1 MSGLDRP
8 VWTSLNTRQRGLSV
22 GGELARR
29 YDPKINVF
37 AATREDSDAA
47 GQALGALAQ
56 PGQSLFRLQVDPIPL
71 PPGFEVSRSGRGV
84 QMIAAGPI
92 GPIEGPAKIQPLT
105 GAHAPQMVALATL
118 TEPGPFLAKTHL
130 MGRFW
135 GVFREGRLAAM
146 AGERMRL
153 PGYTEVSGVC
163 THPDF
168 EGQGLARR
176 LSAHVANDIQ
186 ARGDT
191 PFLHAWTSNARAVGL
206 YERLGFVKRADMN
219 AAVLRRV

>member
-1 MSGLDRP
+1 MRLLDRP
-8 VWTSLNTRQRGLSV
+8 VWNSLNTRQRDLSV
-22 GGELARR
+22 GGPLARR
-29 YDPKINVF
+29 FHPDINLF
-37 AATREDSDAA
+37 AAACDDSEKALEALSALVTPGGKLFVLQA
-47 GQALGALAQ
+47 GEIA
-56 PGQSLFRLQVDPIPL
+56 F
-71 PPGFEVSRSGRGV
+71 PPGFAVEKAAPGV
-84 QMIAAGPI
+84 QMLAPDPIAAEPS
-92 GPIEGPAKIQPLT
+92 EGDIQPLS
-105 GAHAPQMVALATL
+105 GANAPEMVALATL

-168 EGQGLARR
+168 QGQGLARR
-176 LSAHVANDIQ
+176 LSAKVARHIQ

-191 PFLHAWTSNARAVGL
+191 PFLHAWSSNDRAVGL
-206 YERLGFVKRADMN
+206 YERLGFVKRTDMH
-219 AAVLRRV
+219 AAVLRRL